1 VKVRVSEIHVKD
13 RIRQSAGEISELA
26 ESIKKYGLL
35 QPILIDVNNNLIAG
49 YRRLLAVKSLGWE
62 YIEVKVI
69 DVKNPKE
76 RILLEMEENKF
87 REDFTKEEW
96 ERSTEFL
103 EKYNAK
109 NVLQILEEFWNNI
122 WRKKT

>member
-103 EKYNAK
+103 EKYSSK

>member
-1 VKVRVSEIHVKD
+1 MKVRVSEIHVKD

>member
-1 VKVRVSEIHVKD
+1 MKVRVSEIHVRE
-13 RIRQSAGEISELA
+13 RIRQSVGEISELA

-35 QPILIDVNNNLIAG
+35 QPIIIDVNNNLIAG

-62 YIEVKVI
+62 YVEVKVI

-87 REDFTKEEW
+87 REDFTKQEW

-103 EKYNAK
+103 EKYNSK
-109 NVLQILEEFWNNI
+109 NFFQNLEEFWNTI
-122 WRKKT
+122 WRKKK

>member
-1 VKVRVSEIHVKD
+1 MKVRVSEIHVKD

-109 NVLQILEEFWNNI
+109 NFFQTLEEFWNNI

>member
-1 VKVRVSEIHVKD
+1 MKVRVSEIHVKD

-103 EKYNAK
+103 EKYSSK

>member
-109 NVLQILEEFWNNI
+109 NFFQTLEEFWNNI